1 MPIIPRTDTTQQPV
15 QVEEYKLEEYNVFAP
30 HFDADSL
37 RSFSLASDWAV
48 IAPAADTLDPDVET
62 RLLER
67 AYRGDFGGT
76 LWIASDSGKQFYAG
90 KPLGDCA
97 ASTFQCNMHGVF
109 KLGVKPVADM
119 MTLLPGNAFDFKDED
134 NIDASD
140 NRIPGMQRLFLNCGT
155 PKVDYKQLRI
165 VSVDGID
172 DVFPALGISRL
183 ANARGTSHVSYQ
195 GNAFISASTQC
206 ASQTK
211 LWIFVR
217 KLEELEHGTRKSVE
231 YQGNRYTG
239 MSHQELKTMTPTT
252 FNRLRDAGNILQLA
266 QRRRKLTDAIVGSEF
281 ISTQFTSAIH
291 HVLGSVGTHFEKA
304 AELSPTA
311 ADYLVQMR
319 EFVKPLPKRTFHG
332 TKSDCDEIFLYT

>member
-1 MPIIPRTDTTQQPV
+1 M
-15 QVEEYKLEEYNVFAP
+15 
-30 HFDADSL
+30 
-37 RSFSLASDWAV
+37 
-48 IAPAADTLDPDVET
+48 
-62 RLLER
+62 
-67 AYRGDFGGT
+67 
-76 LWIASDSGKQFYAG
+76 
-90 KPLGDCA
+90 
-97 ASTFQCNMHGVF
+97 
-109 KLGVKPVADM
+109 
-119 MTLLPGNAFDFKDED
+119 
-134 NIDASD
+134 
-140 NRIPGMQRLFLNCGT
+140 
-155 PKVDYKQLRI
+155 
-165 VSVDGID
+165 SVDGID